1 MTVHKSRKENKMEKV
16 SKTKYDQ
23 PNLEITE
30 FNRADI
36 ITTSGMGDAGS
47 GGNVDNVG
55 WTGEVHW

>member
-1 MTVHKSRKENKMEKV
+1 MEKV